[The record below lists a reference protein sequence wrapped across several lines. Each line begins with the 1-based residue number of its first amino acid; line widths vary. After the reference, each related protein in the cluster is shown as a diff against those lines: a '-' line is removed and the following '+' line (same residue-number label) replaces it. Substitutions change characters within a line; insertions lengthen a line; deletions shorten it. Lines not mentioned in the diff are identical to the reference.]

1 MTAGYNGAMSRLAA
15 GAVFVL
21 CAMVAAYS
29 LFLVLVGT
37 TYGVCEVTIPS
48 AAPETCR
55 TEFVRIPQA
64 VVPLVLSALVALGL
78 VARRI
83 VVSMLSAV
91 VLAGFGFLTGL
102 SIGAPIFLA
111 ALVVVLLLFLY
122 QASRAKAPA

>member
-1 MTAGYNGAMSRLAA
+1 MTAGSSGGMSRLAA
-15 GAVFVL
+15 GAAFVL

-29 LFLVLVGT
+29 LFLVFVGT
-37 TYGVCEVTIPS
+37 TYAVCEITIPS
-48 AAPETCR
+48 AAAETCR

-83 VVSMLSAV
+83 VVSILSAV
-91 VLAGFGFLTGL
+91 VLRGFGFFTGL

-111 ALVVVLLLFLY
+111 ALVVVLLLFVY
-122 QASRAKAPA
+122 QASRTKAPA